1 MFDSEFKL
9 RSTCLLHLSTV
20 TYHLSRKNKRMIL
33 IYLVSV
39 KMLLSHIELVKNYHL
54 MQFVEVTKAVSEGGI
69 LLKEALMKHK
79 TFLYLLWY
87 FPYP

>member
-1 MFDSEFKL
+1 M
-9 RSTCLLHLSTV
+9 HLSAV
-20 TYHLSRKNKRMIL
+20 IYHLSQKNKRMSL

-39 KMLLSHIELVKNYHL
+39 KMLLGHIELLKNYHL
-54 MQFVEVTKAVSEGGI
+54 MQFIEVTKALSEGSL

-87 FPYP
+87 VPYP

>member
-1 MFDSEFKL
+1 MFDSDFKQVEEY
-9 RSTCLLHLSTV
+9 RSFAFEHCHHLSQ
-20 TYHLSRKNKRMIL
+20 KNKRMSL

-39 KMLLSHIELVKNYHL
+39 KMLLGHIELLKNYHL
-54 MQFVEVTKAVSEGGI
+54 MQFIEVTKALSEGSL

-87 FPYP
+87 VPYP